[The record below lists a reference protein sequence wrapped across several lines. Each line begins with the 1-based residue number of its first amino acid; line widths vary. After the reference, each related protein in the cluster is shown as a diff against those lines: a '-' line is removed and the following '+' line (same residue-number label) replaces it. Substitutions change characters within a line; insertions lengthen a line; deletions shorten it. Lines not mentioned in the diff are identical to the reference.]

1 MLYQPLVNNQT
12 GGKKLPL
19 FIQIKYL
26 TKMIKSYKPSYENF
40 MLQNGK
46 KGQVF
51 YSSQT
56 DKTLTSLSSKLNR
69 KITTENIIGIKT
81 SQKRKSTSDNPEAF
95 YIVKVT
101 LL

>member
-1 MLYQPLVNNQT
+1 MLYQPSVNNQT
-12 GGKKLPL
+12 GGKKSPL

-26 TKMIKSYKPSYENF
+26 TKMRKPYISYENF
-40 MLQNGK
+40 MMLNGE

-51 YSSQT
+51 YSPQT

-81 SQKRKSTSDNPEAF
+81 SQKRKYTLDIPEAL